1 MAKDT
6 SARAHAP
13 YVRQL
18 GGGSWP
24 AVLVATFAATW
35 AAACDRR
42 PSSPLPLE
50 LRGVAHLRSGAPLL
64 LNDDVVLSFSEPI
77 DGTTVNDETVRVTDV
92 ATGVPAPGRWIPSG
106 RTLTF
111 RPRAVRSAD
120 LSDGGWVPGHNYEV
134 VLGGYPSAAC
144 IQSLDGKRLG
154 APLRIPC
161 PIVGLAPVEGDAPS
175 FFRDGSPDLTRPL
188 RIDAWE
194 IGYSDSSP
202 IEWDEPLLVR
212 CAEPLDPR
220 SLDPMEFEIVAVS
233 RSPLGPGSIDPPPS
247 TLIRSLSLVAN
258 LAENAAVPFSD
269 AGALL
274 RFVPESRLPIDSR
287 RGPVHFELRRRATS
301 GPPRLADF
309 SGGTPPLQVSFW
321 AARRGSVG
329 SEKPES
335 FEFDFMNANEHATV
349 LDPSSSGTAYWGR
362 TGRVEIRYPK
372 AAGDGSDGALTLSGK
387 LDTPSPEATR
397 IRVPKGEKLELPAR
411 GLVVLRAQG
420 RIDLEGTLVRRSPEA
435 RVPMW
440 GEQGQMVSAMAGSME
455 SLSDWLEAAE
465 ASDQPWTVII
475 AGGDLVVR
483 GEIDV
488 DTPLLLVAGGWIRG
502 RGRPKAAPGQLWLLG
517 KGGGFE
523 LPHHRDPRARANV
536 DPPLIID
543 EPIENPLKEPLT
555 FVAFSSPAPKLA
567 APRFWRAPEFT
578 AYERFGGRDTV
589 KVQYLGVESGAF
601 SEEGVSQAVRYD
613 EPMGAMEPGGSGGRV
628 RLRIEL
634 TVYPKRGRWDPPFL
648 DRVRLSWTPEPR

>member
-1 MAKDT
+1 MAND
-6 SARAHAP
+6 SPARA
-13 YVRQL
+13 YVPHVRHFGVGRL
-18 GGGSWP
+18 GAWLVAILVVLWGAACGGGPSEAP
-24 AVLVATFAATW
+24 A
-35 AAACDRR
+35 
-42 PSSPLPLE
+42 LE
-50 LRGVAHLRSGAPLL
+50 LRDVAHLRSGAPLL

-77 DGTTVNDETVRVTDV
+77 DGTTVNDETVRVMDV
-92 ATGVPAPGRWIPSG
+92 ATGARVPGRWILSG

-111 RPRAVRSAD
+111 RPRAVRSPD
-120 LSDGGWVPGHNYEV
+120 LSDGGWVPGHGYEL

-144 IQSLDGKRLG
+144 IQSVDGNRLRS
-154 APLRIPC
+154 PLRIPC
-161 PIVGLAPVEGDAPS
+161 PVVGLAQVEGEVPEL
-175 FFRDGSPDLTRPL
+175 FRDGSPDLTRPL
-188 RIDAWE
+188 RIAAGE
-194 IGYSDSSP
+194 IGYSASSP

-212 CAEPLDPR
+212 CPEPLDPR
-220 SLDPMEFEIVAVS
+220 SLDPMEFEIVAVP
-233 RSPLGPGSIDPPPS
+233 RSPQGRGVIDPPPT

-258 LAENAAVPFSD
+258 LAENAAVPFSE

-274 RFVPESRLPIDSR
+274 RFVPESRLPIDG
-287 RGPVHFELRRRATS
+287 RGVPVCFELRRRATS

-321 AARRGSVG
+321 AARRGGVG
-329 SEKPES
+329 SESPES
-335 FEFDFMNANEHATV
+335 FEFDFMNADEHATV

-362 TGRVEIRYPK
+362 TGRVEIRYPR
-372 AAGDGSDGALTLSGK
+372 AAGDGSDGALTLSGTLGGPNPK
-387 LDTPSPEATR
+387 ATR
-397 IRVPKGEKLELPAR
+397 IRIPKGESLELPPK
-411 GLVVLRAQG
+411 GLVVIRAQG
-420 RIDLEGTLVRRSPEA
+420 RIDLEGALVRRSSEA

-440 GEQGQMVSAMAGSME
+440 GEQGQVVSARAESME
-455 SLSDWLEAAE
+455 SLSDWLKAAE
-465 ASDQPWTVII
+465 KSDQPWTVII

-543 EPIENPLKEPLT
+543 EPIDNPLREPLT

-567 APRFWRAPEFT
+567 APRFWRAPEIT
-578 AYERFGGRDTV
+578 AYERPGGRDTV
-589 KVQYLGVESGAF
+589 KVQYLRVESGAF

-613 EPMGAMEPGGSGGRV
+613 EPMGAMEPDGSGGRV